1 MTPNPRPDGDP
12 ITAPA
17 QLAVD
22 VARMDTP
29 ARARAARG
37 RGTKGEAA
45 GSR

>member
-1 MTPNPRPDGDP
+1 MTRIWRPDGDS
-12 ITAPA
+12 ITTPA

-29 ARARAARG
+29 ARARAGRG
-37 RGTKGEAA
+37 RLTKGEAA